1 MAWANSRIT
10 TKTRREDQKKVS
22 ATSLSEL
29 RILRAF
35 VVRISIDT
43 SGRAKNT
50 QAFARVEDVAL
61 RPSQDFGL
69 AIIHGT
75 SQANAC
81 AFFVLPDVLDAITVI
96 YTLARE
102 TLRTTVFEDSR
113 ALRKFTYHHEGHE
126 EHEVRNEI
134 STNLL
139 TFVAF
144 VLL

>member
-1 MAWANSRIT
+1 MIARPKSWLGR
-10 TKTRREDQKKVS
+10 S
-22 ATSLSEL
+22 ATSST
-29 RILRAF
+29 R
-35 VVRISIDT
+35 
-43 SGRAKNT
+43 
-50 QAFARVEDVAL
+50 
-61 RPSQDFGL
+61 
-69 AIIHGT
+69 
-75 SQANAC
+75 ANAC

-144 VLL
+144 VSFVVRISVFFGCGSPALGSSW